1 MEDKE
6 NKNLSIKEKIVS
18 ALEDKKSGTA
28 SSSFTLFSGAES
40 RAFNFVKTTLAT
52 QSTSA
57 QPEPQKKCLCGS
69 VPSKG
74 DTFYYQSKY
83 SKNLV
88 EGIVDYVKDGYIQSK
103 NHTLYSFD
111 EIFIKTKLEIRE
123 EKINEILRKND

>member
-18 ALEDKKSGTA
+18 ALEDKESGTA
-28 SSSFTLFSGAES
+28 SSFLFSGAPP
-40 RAFNFVKTTLAT
+40 RLFNFVKTTLAT
-52 QSTSA
+52 QSTSV
-57 QPEPQKKCLCGS
+57 QSEPQKKCLCGS
-69 VPSKG
+69 IPSKG
-74 DTFYYQSKY
+74 DIFYYQSKY

-88 EGIVDYVKDGYIQSK
+88 EGIVDYVTDSLIKSK
-103 NHTLYSFD
+103 NGTYYNFE

>member
-28 SSSFTLFSGAES
+28 SSSFMLFSGAES

-57 QPEPQKKCLCGS
+57 TKPQEKCLCGS

-74 DTFYYQSKY
+74 DIFYYQSKY

-88 EGIVDYVKDGYIQSK
+88 EGIVDYVTDGYIQSK
-103 NHTLYSFD
+103 NRTLYSFD

>member
-6 NKNLSIKEKIVS
+6 NKSQSTKS
-18 ALEDKKSGTA
+18 KKSGTA
-28 SSSFTLFSGAES
+28 SSSFMLFSGTES
-40 RAFNFVKTTLAT
+40 RPFNFAKTTLST

-57 QPEPQKKCLCGS
+57 PKPQEKCLCGS

-74 DTFYYQSKY
+74 DIFYYQSKY

-88 EGIVDYVKDGYIQSK
+88 EGIVDHVKDGYIQSK
-103 NHTLYSFD
+103 NRTLYRFD